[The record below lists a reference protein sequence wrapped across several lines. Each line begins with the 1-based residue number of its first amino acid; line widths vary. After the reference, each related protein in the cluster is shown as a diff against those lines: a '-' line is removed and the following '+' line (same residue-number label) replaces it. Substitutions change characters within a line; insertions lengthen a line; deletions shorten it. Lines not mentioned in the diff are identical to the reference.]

1 MEERT
6 FGWRQLLDAV
16 NLRDFAE
23 MVGGELGMIG
33 SSLRQAV
40 EALPRLPFGPLVF
53 LGFLLLALLRSL
65 LLLLVVVVFGT
76 GILLLSAVRG
86 AVRAVRGAPGGA
98 ER

>member
-1 MEERT
+1 VEERT
-6 FGWRQLLDAV
+6 FGWRQLLAAV
-16 NLRDFAE
+16 NLRDFAG
-23 MVGGELGMIG
+23 MVGGELRMIG

-86 AVRAVRGAPGGA
+86 VMRVMRGAPEGP